1 MSSQNNKRLNITLIG
16 DEVDLIE
23 QLQTKLNAELKL
35 KLSMAQIV
43 KRLIRQATAHN

>member
-1 MSSQNNKRLNITLIG
+1 MTPEKKKQLNITLLG

-23 QLQTKLNAELKL
+23 ALQEKLNKELMM

-43 KRLIRQATAHN
+43 KRLIRQATAS

>member
-1 MSSQNNKRLNITLIG
+1 MPAEKKKQLNITLLG

-23 QLQTKLNAELKL
+23 ALQEKLNKELMM

-43 KRLIRQATAHN
+43 KRLIRQATAN